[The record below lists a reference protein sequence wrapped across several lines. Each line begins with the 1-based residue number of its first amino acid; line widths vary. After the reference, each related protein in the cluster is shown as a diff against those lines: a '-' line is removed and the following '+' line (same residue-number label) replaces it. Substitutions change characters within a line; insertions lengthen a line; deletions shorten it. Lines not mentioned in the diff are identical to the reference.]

1 MDTNTNTPPITTT
14 IVECFRCQDPQV
26 FRNGPGYMDP
36 NIPVALDISLDGGY
50 AMFVDNIYAIGAR
63 NPLEFTL
70 CHSCAHEFTKFMR
83 IPEKTVTNWHPKTE
97 EEYCYGWSFR

>member
-1 MDTNTNTPPITTT
+1 MDS
-14 IVECFRCQDPQV
+14 D
-26 FRNGPGYMDP
+26 
-36 NIPVALDISLDGGY
+36 IPVALDISLDGGY

-70 CHSCAHEFTKFMR
+70 CHACGHEFTKFMR